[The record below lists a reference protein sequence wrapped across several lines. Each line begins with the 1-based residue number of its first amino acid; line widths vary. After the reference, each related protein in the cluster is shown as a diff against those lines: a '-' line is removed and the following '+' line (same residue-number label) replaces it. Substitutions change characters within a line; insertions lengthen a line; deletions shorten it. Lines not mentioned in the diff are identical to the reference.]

1 MGLSVNE
8 IAYATRLRS
17 EKLYQLN
24 YAKHYRSLDDAEIK
38 TAHSRLMRNRL
49 EALVNA
55 AGPRPLVVDFACG
68 TGRYFNAVRK
78 ARLLI
83 AIDASNP
90 MLEMA
95 KRPVLEEHGLPAKI
109 ELRLG
114 SFDRLDQIDEG
125 SIDFTH
131 AIGVFGN
138 HCPLNVAQ
146 INQFYRILRPG
157 GVFFFTVA
165 DAANRIANRKTFKRK
180 VAEAAYSFLPWKWKV
195 KLDLRWIDISL
206 DENQIAELLAK
217 SLFNGGVIEA
227 EMILPESWDGR
238 HFWMTATKL

>member
-1 MGLSVNE
+1 MVLSDHE

-17 EKLYQLN
+17 EKLYQLD

-38 TAHSRLMRNRL
+38 TAHSRLIRTRL
-49 EALVNA
+49 ETLVDA
-55 AGPRPLVVDFACG
+55 AGPHPLVVDFACG
-68 TGRYFNAVRK
+68 TGRYFNAARK
-78 ARLLI
+78 SMLLI
-83 AIDASNP
+83 AIDPSAP
-90 MLEMA
+90 MLETA

-138 HCPLNVAQ
+138 HCPLNVRQ
-146 INQFYRILRPG
+146 INRFHRILRPG
-157 GVFFFTVA
+157 GVFFFTVP
-165 DAANRIANRKTFKRK
+165 DAANRIANQKTFKRK
-180 VAEAAYSFLPWKWKV
+180 LVEAAYSFLPWKWKA
-195 KLDLRWIDISL
+195 KLDRRWIDISL
-206 DENQIAELLAK
+206 DANQIAEFLAK

-227 EMILPESWDGR
+227 ETVLPESWDGR
-238 HFWMTATKL
+238 HFWMTATK